1 MSPVIYFIAALAEIF
16 GCFAIWNWLKLG
28 KSVLWAVPGA
38 VALIAFA
45 VFLTRVD
52 SAFAGRAYAGYGGVY
67 IATSLLWLWLVEGV
81 PPDRWDIAG
90 AALCLVGAGLILW
103 GPRAV

>member
-1 MSPVIYFIAALAEIF
+1 MSPVIYFVAAIAEIF
-16 GCFAIWNWLKLG
+16 GCFAIWNWLRLG

-38 VALIAFA
+38 IALMLFA

-52 SAFAGRAYAGYGGVY
+52 SAFAGRTFAGYGGVY
-67 IATSLLWLWLVEGV
+67 IATSLLWLWLIEGV

-90 AALCLVGAGLILW
+90 AALCLAGAGLILW
-103 GPRAV
+103 GPRTV

>member
-1 MSPVIYFIAALAEIF
+1 MSPAIYVIAAIAEIF
-16 GCFAIWNWLKLG
+16 GCFAFWNWLRLG

-38 VALIAFA
+38 IALIAFA

-67 IATSLLWLWLVEGV
+67 IVTSLLWLWLVEGV

-90 AALCLVGAGLILW
+90 AMLCLVGAGLILW
-103 GPRAV
+103 GPRAI